1 VACNPANWWS
11 AMARCSSAT
20 CWKRRQAT
28 KSTES
33 EKRLNMFKSLIAFCL
48 SRRAIVVVGLMLFAG
63 AGLIAF
69 KKLNIEAYPNPTPV
83 ILEITAQAP
92 GLSAEEMER
101 YYTIPME
108 IGLYSTPGIEVI
120 RSTSF
125 YGLSF
130 VRVTFKY
137 GVDYYFAF
145 SQAAIAMQQNVNL
158 PGGLVPTI
166 QANSST
172 GEIFRYQVV
181 GPPHFGIANLRT
193 VQDWIVARRLL
204 TIPGIAQINSWG
216 GPTKE
221 FLVQVDPH
229 RLEAY
234 SETVPQILTALGNA
248 NLNVGGREIRVGQQS
263 INIRGVGLIDDGGN
277 YDLTKGYKVDDI
289 ENVVLAQ
296 ENGVPV
302 LVKDVGKVSVSYRP
316 RLGILGRDEQ
326 DDVVGSIVVMRRT
339 EKTADMIPKVKA
351 EVDKI
356 NRDGSLPP
364 GVKVVPFYDR
374 SSLIALTSHTVLHNL
389 IFGCLLVF
397 LIQWIFLGN
406 LRSAIIVG
414 INIPFA
420 LFFATILLVIMGE
433 SANLLSVGAVDFGII
448 VDSAVIL
455 TENIFRN
462 FQRDAS
468 ERQGLLQR
476 LASGYWGPDPTRQT
490 DHGSTPRSWTN
501 RLRLILISALQV
513 DKAVLFSALITVA
526 GFVPLFTMQGVEGQ
540 IFGPMARTYGY
551 ALAGALIATFTVTPV
566 IASMLLPERVKETE
580 TIVVRILHHGYTPAL
595 RFALNH
601 RALVVGIELAVSL
614 ATFMFVAPHLGS
626 EFLPHL
632 EEGNFWIRA
641 SMPITLSLEDGE
653 AATRK
658 MREILLRHPE
668 VITVVSQHGRPDDGS
683 DASPFSNVELF
694 APLKPFDQWPKGL
707 TKEKLTNQIQA
718 EFENELPGIVFNFSQ
733 YIEDNIEEGISGVK
747 GVNSVKIVGPNLETL
762 TQLAEQVRDQM
773 SQVRGITDLGIF
785 PVLGQPNL
793 NIKVDR
799 AKAAR
804 YGLNSG
810 DVNAVIQAS
819 LGGAVASEVLEGDRQ
834 FDLVVRYTPEYRN
847 NIDKIRNVKVAY
859 TTPTGADAYI
869 PLSELADIS
878 LDTGA
883 AWIYHESVQRFIPV
897 KFSVRERDLGSTVEE
912 AQQRIAKNVKLP
924 PGYRLMW
931 AGEFG
936 DLQEAKKRLEI
947 IVPLSLVLIAGL
959 LYSLFNN
966 LRDCLLALAGIP
978 DAIVGGILALYL
990 TGLNFSISAAIGF
1003 VSLFGVSVMDGILM
1017 ITFYNQERSHGF
1029 APVEAMFRAASH
1041 RMRPLLMTALSACI
1055 GLLPAAMST
1064 GIGSQVQ
1071 RPLAT
1076 VIVGGMLVGPFMLL
1090 VAVPALRMIFLGHDN
1105 HPVIQEPQ

>member
-1 VACNPANWWS
+1 
-11 AMARCSSAT
+11 
-20 CWKRRQAT
+20 
-28 KSTES
+28 
-33 EKRLNMFKSLIAFCL
+33 MFKSLLAFCL
-48 SRRAIVVVGLMLFAG
+48 SRRPIVAVGLILFVG

-69 KKLNIEAYPNPTPV
+69 KMLNIEAYPNPTPV

-101 YYTIPME
+101 YYTRPTE
-108 IGLYSTPGIEVI
+108 IGLYTTPGIDVI

-130 VRVTFKY
+130 VRVSFKY
-137 GVDYYFAF
+137 GVDYNFAYA
-145 SQAAIAMQQNVNL
+145 QASVAIQQNVNL
-158 PGGLVPTI
+158 PGGQIPNI

-172 GEIFRYQVV
+172 GEIYRYQVV
-181 GPPHFGIANLRT
+181 GPKHFGVANLRT

-204 TIPGIAQINSWG
+204 TIPGIAAVNSWG

-221 FLVQVDPH
+221 FQVEVDPH
-229 RLEAY
+229 KLEAY
-234 SETVPQILTALGNA
+234 SVTVPQILNALGNA
-248 NLNVGGREIRVGQQS
+248 NINVGGREIRIGQQS
-263 INIRGVGLIDDGGN
+263 VNIRGVGLMDDGGN
-277 YDLTKGYKVDDI
+277 DDLRQGYKVDDI
-289 ENVVLAQ
+289 ENVVLNQ

-302 LVKDVGKVSVSYRP
+302 LVKDVGKVSIGYRP
-316 RLGILGRDEQ
+316 RLGILGRDNQ
-326 DDVVGSIVVMRRT
+326 SDVVGSIVVMRRT
-339 EKTADMIPKVKA
+339 EQTNDMIPKVEA
-351 EVDKI
+351 AIE
-356 NRDGSLPP
+356 NLNHDGSLPP
-364 GVKVVPFYDR
+364 GVQVLPYYDR
-374 SSLIALTSHTVLHNL
+374 SSLISITTHTVLHNL
-389 IFGCLLVF
+389 IFGCVLVF

-406 LRSAIIVG
+406 LRSAVIVG

-455 TENIFRN
+455 VENVFRN
-462 FQRDAS
+462 FQRNQE

-476 LASGYWGPDPTRQT
+476 LTEGHWGPDPTRVPGDATAAYGWT
-490 DHGSTPRSWTN
+490 D
-501 RLRLILISALQV
+501 RLRLILVSALQV

-551 ALAGALIATFTVTPV
+551 ALAGALIATFTITPV
-566 IASMLLPERVKETE
+566 LASMLLPERLKETE
-580 TIVVRILHHGYTPAL
+580 TIVVRFLHRIYNPAL

-601 RALVVGIELAVSL
+601 RALVVGIELALSL
-614 ATFMFVAPHLGS
+614 GTFLLIAPRLGS

-641 SMPITLSLEDGE
+641 SMPTTLSLEDGE
-653 AATRK
+653 AASKK

-668 VITVVSQHGRPDDGS
+668 VLTVVAQHGRPDDGS

-694 APLKPFDQWPKGL
+694 APLKPFDEWPRGL
-707 TKEKLTNQIQA
+707 TKDKLTEQVQA
-718 EFENELPGIVFNFSQ
+718 EFDNELPGVVFNFSQ

-747 GVNSVKIVGPNLETL
+747 GVNSVKIVGPNLEVL

-773 SQVRGITDLGIF
+773 NQVRGITDLGIF

-810 DVNAVIQAS
+810 DVNTVIQAA
-819 LGGAVASEVLEGDRQ
+819 LGGAVATEVLEGERQ
-834 FDLVVRYTPEYRN
+834 FDLVVRYTPAYRD
-847 NIDKIRNVKVAY
+847 NIDKIRNIKVAY
-859 TTPTGADAYI
+859 TTASGTNAYI
-869 PLSELADIS
+869 PLNELATIS

-897 KFSVRERDLGSTVEE
+897 KFSVRGRDLGGTVEE
-912 AQQRIAKNVKLP
+912 AQQRIAKNVQLP
-924 PGYRLMW
+924 SGYRLLW

-947 IVPLSLVLIAGL
+947 IVPISLVLIIGL
-959 LYSLFNN
+959 LYTLFNN

-978 DAIVGGILALYL
+978 DAVVGGILALYL
-990 TGLNFSISAAIGF
+990 SGQNFSISAAIGF

-1017 ITFYNQERSHGF
+1017 ITFYNHERTQGL
-1029 APVEAMFRAASH
+1029 APVEAMYRAAST
-1041 RMRPLLMTALSACI
+1041 RMRPLLMTSLSACI
-1055 GLLPAAMST
+1055 GLFPAAIST

-1076 VIVGGMLVGPFMLL
+1076 VIVGGMLLGPVMLL
-1090 VAVPALRMIFLGHDN
+1090 LAVPALRMIFLGRDE
-1105 HPVIQEPQ
+1105 HPHTQSEDLL

>member
-1 VACNPANWWS
+1 
-11 AMARCSSAT
+11 
-20 CWKRRQAT
+20 
-28 KSTES
+28 
-33 EKRLNMFKSLIAFCL
+33 
-48 SRRAIVVVGLMLFAG
+48 VVLGLLLFAG
-63 AGLIAF
+63 AGFVAF
-69 KKLNIEAYPNPTPV
+69 KLLNIEAYPNPTPV

-101 YYTIPME
+101 YYTLPTE
-108 IGLYSTPGIEVI
+108 IGLYTTPGIDVI

-137 GVDYYFAF
+137 GVDYNFAYA
-145 SQAAIAMQQNVNL
+145 QASVAMQQNVSL

-172 GEIFRYQVV
+172 GEIYRYQVV
-181 GPPHFGIANLRT
+181 GPPHFGITNLRT

-204 TIPGIAQINSWG
+204 TIPGIAAVNSWG

-221 FLVQVDPH
+221 FQVEVDPH
-229 RLEAY
+229 KLEAY
-234 SETVPQILTALGNA
+234 NVTVPQVLTALGNA
-248 NLNVGGREIRVGQQS
+248 NLNVGGREIRIGQQS

-277 YDLTKGYKVDDI
+277 DDLRQGYKVDDI
-289 ENVVLAQ
+289 DHVVLAQ
-296 ENGVPV
+296 INGVPV
-302 LVKDVGKVSVSYRP
+302 LVRDVAKVSVGYRP

-339 EKTADMIPKVKA
+339 ETTADMIPKVKA
-351 EVDKI
+351 AIDKL
-356 NRDGSLPP
+356 NHDGSLPP
-364 GVKVVPFYDR
+364 GVRLVPYYDR
-374 SSLIALTSHTVLHNL
+374 SSLIAITTHTVLHNL

-406 LRSAIIVG
+406 LRSATIVG
-414 INIPFA
+414 LNIPFA
-420 LFFATILLVIMGE
+420 LFFATILLVVMGE

-455 TENIFRN
+455 VENIFKN
-462 FQRDAS
+462 FQRDPE
-468 ERQGLLQR
+468 ERRSLLER
-476 LASGYWGPDPTRQT
+476 LAKGSWGPDPTRSSEPT
-490 DHGSTPRSWTN
+490 TAAHGWSD
-501 RLRLILISALQV
+501 RLRLILISAMQV

-566 IASMLLPERVKETE
+566 IASLLLPKHVKETE
-580 TIVVRILHHGYTPAL
+580 TVVVRLLHRIYNPAL
-595 RFALNH
+595 RFSLNH
-601 RALVVGIELAVSL
+601 RALVVGLELTLSL
-614 ATFMFVAPHLGS
+614 GTFFLIAPRLGS

-653 AATRK
+653 AAARK
-658 MREILLRHPE
+658 MREILMRHRE
-668 VITVVSQHGRPDDGS
+668 VLTVVSQHGRPDDGS

-694 APLKPFDQWPKGL
+694 APLKPFDEWPKGL
-707 TKEKLTNQIQA
+707 TKDKLTNQIQE
-718 EFENELPGIVFNFSQ
+718 EFNSELPGVVFNFSQ

-747 GVNSVKIVGPNLETL
+747 GVNSVKIVGPNLQTI
-762 TQLAEQVRDQM
+762 TNLADQVRDQM

-810 DVNAVIQAS
+810 DVNAVVQAS
-819 LGGAVASEVLEGDRQ
+819 MGGAVATSVLEGDRQ
-834 FDLVVRYTPEYRN
+834 FDLIVRYTPEYRDS
-847 NIDKIRNVKVAY
+847 IDKVHNIKVAY
-859 TTPTGADAYI
+859 QTPTGANAYI
-869 PLSELADIS
+869 PLSELATIT

-883 AWIYHESVQRFIPV
+883 AWVYHESVQRFIPV
-897 KFSVRERDLGSTVEE
+897 KFSVRGRDLGGTVEE
-912 AQQRIAKNVKLP
+912 AQKRIADKVKLP
-924 PGYRLMW
+924 PGYRLIW

-947 IVPLSLVLIAGL
+947 IVPISFILIAGA

-966 LRDCLLALAGIP
+966 FRDSLLALAGIP
-978 DAIVGGILALYL
+978 DAVVGGILALYIS
-990 TGLNFSISAAIGF
+990 GLHFSISAAIGF

-1017 ITFYNQERSHGF
+1017 ITFYEHERNKGL
-1029 APVEAMFRAASH
+1029 APVEAMYRAAST

-1055 GLLPAAMST
+1055 GLFPAAIST

-1076 VIVGGMLVGPFMLL
+1076 VIVGGMLVGPVMLL
-1090 VAVPALRMIFLGHDN
+1090 LAVPALRMIFLGRDN
-1105 HPVIQEPQ
+1105 HHAPEVRP

>member
-1 VACNPANWWS
+1 
-11 AMARCSSAT
+11 
-20 CWKRRQAT
+20 
-28 KSTES
+28 
-33 EKRLNMFKSLIAFCL
+33 MFKSLIAFCL
-48 SRRAIVVVGLMLFAG
+48 SRRPIVVAGLLLFAG

-69 KKLNIEAYPNPTPV
+69 KQLNIEAYPNPTPV

-101 YYTIPME
+101 YYTRPTE
-108 IGLYSTPGIEVI
+108 IGLYTTPGIDVI

-130 VRVTFKY
+130 VRVSFKY
-137 GVDYYFAF
+137 GVDYNFAYA
-145 SQAAIAMQQNVNL
+145 QASVAMQQNVSL

-172 GEIFRYQVV
+172 GEIYRYQVV
-181 GPPHFGIANLRT
+181 GPKHFGITNLRT
-193 VQDWIVARRLL
+193 VQDWIVMRRLL
-204 TIPGIAQINSWG
+204 TIPGIAAVNSWG

-221 FLVQVDPH
+221 FQVEVDPH
-229 RLEAY
+229 KLEAY
-234 SETVPQILTALGNA
+234 SITVPQILTALGNA
-248 NLNVGGREIRVGQQS
+248 NINVGGREIRIGQQS
-263 INIRGVGLIDDGGN
+263 VNIRGVGLMDDGGN
-277 YDLTKGYKVDDI
+277 DDLAQGYKVDDI
-289 ENVVLAQ
+289 ENVVLTQ
-296 ENGVPV
+296 VNGVPV
-302 LVKDVGKVSVSYRP
+302 LMKDVGKVSVGYRP
-316 RLGILGRDEQ
+316 RLGILGRDHQ

-339 EKTADMIPKVKA
+339 EQTADMIPKVK
-351 EVDKI
+351 EEIDKL
-356 NRDGSLPP
+356 NHDGSLPP

-374 SSLIALTSHTVLHNL
+374 SSLIAITTHTVLHNL

-406 LRSAIIVG
+406 LRSAVIVG
-414 INIPFA
+414 LNIPFA
-420 LFFATILLVIMGE
+420 LFFATILLVILGE

-455 TENIFRN
+455 VENIFRN
-462 FQRDAS
+462 FQRNPE

-476 LASGYWGPDPTRQT
+476 LSAGAWGPDPTKTSEQITSAHAWT
-490 DHGSTPRSWTN
+490 D

-551 ALAGALIATFTVTPV
+551 ALAGALIATFTITPV
-566 IASMLLPERVKETE
+566 IASMLLPAHVKETE
-580 TIVVRILHHGYTPAL
+580 TIVVRLLHRLYNPAL
-595 RFALNH
+595 RFALN
-601 RALVVGIELAVSL
+601 RRPLTVGIGIAFLAVSAFL
-614 ATFMFVAPHLGS
+614 GLRLGS

-641 SMPITLSLEDGE
+641 SMPTTLSLEDGE
-653 AATRK
+653 AASRK

-694 APLKPFDQWPKGL
+694 APLKPFDEWPRGL
-707 TKEKLTNQIQA
+707 TKEKLTDQIQT
-718 EFENELPGIVFNFSQ
+718 EFNNELPGVVFNFSQ

-747 GVNSVKIVGPNLETL
+747 GSNSVKIVGPNLEVL
-762 TQLAEQVRDQM
+762 TKLAEQVRDQM
-773 SQVRGITDLGIF
+773 NAVQGIADLGIF

-799 AKAAR
+799 AKAVR

-810 DVNAVIQAS
+810 DVNTVIQAAM
-819 LGGAVASEVLEGDRQ
+819 GGAIATEVLEGDRQ
-834 FDLVVRYTPEYRN
+834 FDLVVRYTPQYRES
-847 NIDKIRNVKVAY
+847 IDKIRNIKVAY
-859 TTPTGADAYI
+859 QTSSGANAYI
-869 PLSELADIS
+869 PLSELATIT

-897 KFSVRERDLGSTVEE
+897 KFGVRGRDLGGTVEE
-912 AQQRIAKNVKLP
+912 AQQRIAKNVQLP
-924 PGYRLMW
+924 SGYRLIW

-936 DLQEAKKRLEI
+936 DLQEARKRLEI
-947 IVPLSLVLIAGL
+947 IVPISLVLIIGL
-959 LYSLFNN
+959 LYTLFNN
-966 LRDCLLALAGIP
+966 LRDCLLTLAGIP
-978 DAIVGGILALYL
+978 FAVAGGVLALYL
-990 TGLNFSISAAIGF
+990 SGLNFSISAAIGF

-1017 ITFYNQERSHGF
+1017 ITFYNQERVRGF
-1029 APVEAMFRAASH
+1029 PPVDAMYRAAST

-1055 GLLPAAMST
+1055 GLLPAAIST

-1076 VIVGGMLVGPFMLL
+1076 VIVGGMLVGPVMLL
-1090 VAVPALRMIFLGHDN
+1090 LAVPALRMIFLGRDN
-1105 HPVIQEPQ
+1105 NHSSGEAK